1 MKLGW
6 ASVVVVA
13 AFAAAMAIAALVM
26 FSGRTAPT
34 PAVFER
40 HGSLAAAREA
50 AAESGRPVL
59 IFATADW
66 CRYCQDLKRGPLAE
80 ATLGELIARETEPV
94 YFEVTHQ
101 RDDPEVLELAQ
112 AHRVQRVPVLILMRG
127 GEEQG
132 RLTGM
137 HDAGTIRSWLE
148 SGGERVPGQDGRAGR
163 L

>member
-1 MKLGW
+1 M
-6 ASVVVVA
+6 VVVA
-13 AFAAAMAIAALVM
+13 AFAAAMGVAALVM

-34 PAVFER
+34 PVVFER
-40 HGSLAAAREA
+40 HESLAAAREA

-80 ATLGELIARETEPV
+80 AALGELIARETEPV
-94 YFEVTHQ
+94 YFEVTRQ
-101 RDDPEVLELAQ
+101 REDPEVLELAQ
-112 AHRVQRVPVLILMRG
+112 TYRVQRVPVLILLRG
-127 GEEQG
+127 GVEQG

-137 HDAGTIRSWLE
+137 HDAGTIRGWLE
-148 SGGERVPGQDGRAGR
+148 SGGKRAPGEDGRSGR